1 VVFLISFSPITAIGN
16 HFISGNRFKNINY
29 LQQAD
34 AVCRAATNVESLST
48 DGVNVLPRCNEC
60 VYQIFHKENIA
71 DLFSVAK
78 NGKLFLLYGID
89 REMGDPTLIFVATLM
104 RTVNTTHPKYS
115 RFNSKCPG
123 MIDDVLI
130 CGAFRATIRT
140 MKIQR
145 Q

>member
-1 VVFLISFSPITAIGN
+1 SDSFFAIDFWFPLRGIFEQGDVADVVFLISFSPITAIGN

-78 NGKLFLLYGID
+78 NGKLCMLYGID
-89 REMGDPTLIFVATLM
+89 SEM
-104 RTVNTTHPKYS
+104 
-115 RFNSKCPG
+115 
-123 MIDDVLI
+123 
-130 CGAFRATIRT
+130 
-140 MKIQR
+140 
-145 Q
+145 